1 MSKDY
6 RSMLPSG
13 DSQQRGGDAGGQQSS
28 PRQQEK
34 PDVILPVSNST
45 GSREPDNRQAAAF
58 YDPKEYERRV
68 KVVVEGKML
77 EGVIRDAIGLLTE
90 QAGLLSDIPL
100 DAMRNNSNKLV
111 NQDMDIQPLEDMN
124 RKAGEMLRSVARS
137 IHDSRFMSIYLEEQT
152 RDDRERWQ
160 LSEKDKAMIK
170 GGEKACKYIE
180 SHAEGHLKRLSAR
193 MEWFPIAYHLIDKVA
208 LFVLPVLAYYTGK
221 YHLNDSMI
229 FLWLVAG
236 MPLLAITTVWGVNEV
251 FGWMA
256 KKRSK

>member
-13 DSQQRGGDAGGQQSS
+13 DSQQRGGDAGGRQGG

-77 EGVIRDAIGLLTE
+77 EGVVRDAIGLLTE
-90 QAGLLSDIPL
+90 QVGLLNDIPL

-124 RKAGEMLRSVARS
+124 RKAGETLRSVVRC
-137 IHDSRFMSIYLEEQT
+137 IHDSRFMGIYLEELT
-152 RDDRERWQ
+152 RGDRERWQ
-160 LSEKDKAMIK
+160 LSEKDK
-170 GGEKACKYIE
+170 
-180 SHAEGHLKRLSAR
+180 
-193 MEWFPIAYHLIDKVA
+193 VA
-208 LFVLPVLAYYTGK
+208 LFALPVLAYYTGK
-221 YHLNDSMI
+221 YHLSDTMI

-236 MPLLAITTVWGVNEV
+236 MPLLAITTIWGVNEV
-251 FGWMA
+251 VGWIARRKA
-256 KKRSK
+256 KPRR